1 MGSPIYQS
9 TMRMLIVL
17 IALLSGLSVPQAVA
31 AASGRV
37 DAVAVTHEGLT
48 ASPAATCCAVRRSL
62 LHPRAVRPVAIEVP
76 APAFA
81 MPAPFRTFQFGE
93 RARE

>member
-1 MGSPIYQS
+1 
-9 TMRMLIVL
+9 MLIAL
-17 IALLSGLSVPQAVA
+17 LALLSGLSVPQAVA

-37 DAVAVTHEGLT
+37 DAVAVSSEGV
-48 ASPAATCCAVRRSL
+48 SPAPVVVCCTVRQSL
-62 LHPRAVRPVAIEVP
+62 LHPRAVRPIAIEVP
-76 APAFA
+76 APAFV